1 MTTSARAVDLQEYIE
16 GLTADLKARPFGDYE
31 SFDACVMAH
40 GDKDDPEAYCAAMK
54 REIEGEAARSR
65 KTGKKHAL
73 GIVQRSTQLQFR
85 AEADLPKGTCGRVV
99 GVALRYGVVDDYG
112 TRFLRG
118 ALDRTRSE
126 KVPAGRVAL
135 FANMAWDGSGMHSYS
150 ARTHV
155 GTVRS
160 MEDMGDDVM
169 MMADIFD
176 TEEGRALKEYLS
188 AVMETGSMTGL
199 SIGFRERVTSPG
211 VVEING
217 RKEGII
223 DIKEV
228 ELMEVTVTPLAAV
241 PGTQVL
247 GVRTQSATKE
257 VVVGL
262 MRSLPSEERNQ
273 ILQDMQATQGDAQ
286 PPDAAGLT
294 PADRGSEPPDVAS
307 MEDRMMAYRSTFT
320 GRST

>member
-1 MTTSARAVDLQEYIE
+1 MTTSTRAVDLQEYLE
-16 GLTADLKARPFGDYE
+16 GLTADLKARPFGEYE
-31 SFDACVMAH
+31 TFDACVAAH

-54 REIEGEAARSR
+54 REMEGDAGRSR
-65 KTGKKHAL
+65 KAGKKHAL

-176 TEEGRALKEYLS
+176 TEEGRGAQGKPR
-188 AVMETGSMTGL
+188 ARVGTG
-199 SIGFRERVTSPG
+199 G
-211 VVEING
+211 V
-217 RKEGII
+217 
-223 DIKEV
+223 
-228 ELMEVTVTPLAAV
+228 
-241 PGTQVL
+241 
-247 GVRTQSATKE
+247 
-257 VVVGL
+257 
-262 MRSLPSEERNQ
+262 
-273 ILQDMQATQGDAQ
+273 
-286 PPDAAGLT
+286 AG
-294 PADRGSEPPDVAS
+294 
-307 MEDRMMAYRSTFT
+307 
-320 GRST
+320 